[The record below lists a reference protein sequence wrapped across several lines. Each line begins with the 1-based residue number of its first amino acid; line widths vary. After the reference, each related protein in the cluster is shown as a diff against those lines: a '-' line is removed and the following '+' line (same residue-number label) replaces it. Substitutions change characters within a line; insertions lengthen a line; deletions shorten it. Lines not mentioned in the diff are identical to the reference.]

1 MTASPGGTIEKI
13 HEVSESLF
21 IDNIEIRTESDPDVY
36 PYTHEKNLETRK
48 LSLPAQM
55 ETIQR
60 DLKQAAA
67 QRLRQ
72 LMKLK
77 VVFSEWVSTSELIK
91 IQHKVAADRNYRA
104 MSLVAEVIKLRHAI
118 GLIETQGI
126 VPTRKYFERLNRE
139 AQSKKGS
146 KAARSLVADDHV
158 KAAMTLSNRLDEMHP
173 KLGALKDVVAQ
184 QLARKPD
191 SRIIVFTN
199 YRDTAEVVK
208 NTLNTMQD
216 IRAEKFVGQA
226 KRDGQKGL
234 SQREQVQLVTDF
246 VSGTYNVIVATSV
259 AEEGLDIPATD
270 MVVFYEPI
278 PSAIRSIQREGRT
291 GR

>member
-1 MTASPGGTIEKI
+1 
-13 HEVSESLF
+13 
-21 IDNIEIRTESDPDVY
+21 
-36 PYTHEKNLETRK
+36 
-48 LSLPAQM
+48 
-55 ETIQR
+55 
-60 DLKQAAA
+60 
-67 QRLRQ
+67 
-72 LMKLK
+72 
-77 VVFSEWVSTSELIK
+77 
-91 IQHKVAADRNYRA
+91 
-104 MSLVAEVIKLRHAI
+104 
-118 GLIETQGI
+118 
-126 VPTRKYFERLNRE
+126 
-139 AQSKKGS
+139 
-146 KAARSLVADDHV
+146 
-158 KAAMTLSNRLDEMHP
+158 MTLSNRLDEMHP

-208 NTLNTMQD
+208 NTLNTMRD

-234 SQREQVQLVTDF
+234 SQREQVQLVTEF

-291 GR
+291 GRRRAGRVVVLVTKGYPGRNVQLFEHPKKARDECRNETYERKARSGRRVRSN